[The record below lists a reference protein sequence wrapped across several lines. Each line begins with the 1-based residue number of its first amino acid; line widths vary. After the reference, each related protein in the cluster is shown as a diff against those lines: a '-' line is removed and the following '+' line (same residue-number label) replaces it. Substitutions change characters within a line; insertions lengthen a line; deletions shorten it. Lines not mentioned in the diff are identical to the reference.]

1 MRRGVLEGASRFS
14 PLQTSR
20 EGAASPFPLAKEK
33 LGGGGGPLVPAG
45 ADRKVG
51 KGTGDLEGQTEAT
64 WPSATSIC
72 EQDLSPGPATSEG
85 C

>member
-1 MRRGVLEGASRFS
+1 ME
-14 PLQTSR
+14 
-20 EGAASPFPLAKEK
+20 
-33 LGGGGGPLVPAG
+33 GGPLVPAG

-64 WPSATSIC
+64 WPGATSIC